1 MTRMCFELHGM
12 YIVIQNVTIYSLPSG
27 RTLTVRDTRIY
38 AVPSHTSKLVHK
50 KPKNLKKK
58 NGRYL
63 HPLGPSSEN
72 LRISISFSNLF
83 RGPSITFTYVYVIT
97 ENSVPT

>member
-1 MTRMCFELHGM
+1 MCFEPHGM

-38 AVPSHTSKLVHK
+38 AVPRRTSKLVHK
-50 KPKNLKKK
+50 KPKHLKKK
-58 NGRYL
+58 NGQYL

-72 LRISISFSNLF
+72 PRISISFSNLF
-83 RGPSITFTYVYVIT
+83 RAPSITFTYVYVIT

>member
-1 MTRMCFELHGM
+1 MTRMCFEPHGM
-12 YIVIQNVTIYSLPSG
+12 YIVIQNVTIYSLPNG

-38 AVPSHTSKLVHK
+38 SVPRRTSKLVHK
-50 KPKNLKKK
+50 KPKHLKK

-63 HPLGPSSEN
+63 HPLGQSSEN
-72 LRISISFSNLF
+72 PRISISFSNLF

-97 ENSVPT
+97 ENSVLT